1 MNTLRRVA
9 VIIGY
14 EWRRALAKKKIL
26 ALIILAVAFQTLIM
40 VVFSQLVTRTM
51 LWTDEVMPFMWIFG
65 VLQGQ
70 SLFVPLIAIITAG
83 SSMSEEYEHGT
94 ADILLSK
101 PITKVEYMVGKFFGG
116 FSLLAIVEF
125 CTTCVGV
132 ILAVGFFGPQNGLQY
147 VPLMFLAIVYSSLIF
162 FCLSFMFSE
171 VFRKSTIAML
181 SAFAI
186 LFASSIISQYL
197 AMLYMMTSD
206 YLYFHLSR
214 GIPTWGATYFP
225 SLLMKALMTMP
236 STIFISADPLISFEA
251 AKPGVDSAILVR
263 DALLQAS
270 ITVAVYAIIFILIA
284 VYRLLKSDVTKK
296 TA

>member
-1 MNTLRRVA
+1 MDALGRVA

-26 ALIILAVAFQTLIM
+26 ALIILAVAFQTLVM
-40 VVFSQLVTRTM
+40 VVLSQFATRTM
-51 LWTDEVMPFMWIFG
+51 FLPSGVMPFMWIFG

-101 PITKVEYMVGKFFGG
+101 PITKVEYMFGKFFGG
-116 FSLLAIVEF
+116 FSLLAVVEL
-125 CTTCVGV
+125 CTTFVGA
-132 ILAVGFFGPQNGLQY
+132 ILAVWFFGPQTGLQY

-162 FCLSFMFSE
+162 FCMSFMFSE
-171 VFRKSTIAML
+171 VFRRSTIATM

-197 AMLYMMTSD
+197 ASLYMMTRD

-225 SLLMKALMTMP
+225 SLLMRELMAMP
-236 STIFISADPLISFEA
+236 SSFFIVGDPLISFEVA
-251 AKPGVDSAILVR
+251 RGASEAIYVR
-263 DALLQAS
+263 DALLQAVM
-270 ITVAVYAIIFILIA
+270 TVAVYAIIFILIA